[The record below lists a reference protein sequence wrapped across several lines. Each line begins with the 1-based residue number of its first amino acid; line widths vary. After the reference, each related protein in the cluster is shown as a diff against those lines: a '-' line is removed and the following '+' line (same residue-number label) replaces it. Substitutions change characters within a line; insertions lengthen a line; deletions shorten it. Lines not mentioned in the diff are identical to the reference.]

1 MSKTFLAHVTG
12 LSLCEGDG
20 DGEAVM
26 ALVECDGSSGSVSWL
41 AAPDEAPGLET
52 VVRVSVEVLS

>member
-20 DGEAVM
+20 ESVM

-52 VVRVSVEVLS
+52 VVRVTVEVLS